1 MAVMQKIREI
11 LLPEEFEAPV
21 LDPPQEPTKYRIIP
35 LDQKNLEE
43 VIKLNLRCFS
53 NGENYT
59 EATFKHLLTAPNIL
73 GYKIITSEKRMVG
86 FIFIAVSNE
95 TIGHITTV
103 GIAPE
108 HRKRGLAKK
117 LLEHAEKALKKRN
130 YDSAVLEVRV
140 SNYIAQN
147 LYHQLGYTIIQKINR
162 YYADGED
169 AYLMAKALHSK

>member
-11 LLPEEFEAPV
+11 LSPEEFDSPKLEPPV
-21 LDPPQEPTKYRIIP
+21 GKTKYRIIP

-73 GYKIITSEKRMVG
+73 GYRIITTEEQMVG
-86 FIFIAVSNE
+86 FIFVGVSNE
-95 TIGHITTV
+95 TIGHITTI

-117 LLEHAEKALKKRN
+117 LLEHAEKALRRRN

-140 SNYIAQN
+140 GNYIAQN
-147 LYHQLGYTIIQKINR
+147 LYHRLGYTIIQKINR
-162 YYADGED
+162 YYTDGED
-169 AYLMAKALHSK
+169 AYLMAKAL